1 MIRSLSQTAAA
12 LLLVAGAVIPAQV
25 SAAPAASLDQLL
37 EQTRNARAAE
47 AKENQERISKFQRER
62 DQQSRLLS
70 EANAVLQQQQARSN
84 QLSAAFDA
92 NEKKLTELQAA
103 LDLKVGNLGEMFG
116 VVRQVAGDF
125 ASVAAGSMISEKY
138 PERVEFAQKLAQTK
152 SLASIADLETFWF
165 EMQREMTETGQT
177 VKYTTKVVAPDGQP
191 SEQEVIRVGSF
202 TAISEGE
209 FLNYLPSVKSFTVFS
224 RQPDGGFTGIAG
236 DFEGE
241 TEGYNEMVVDPTRG
255 VLLGLFVQRPTWLE
269 RINHGEAVGY
279 VIIVVGVVG
288 AILAVWQFLYLLK
301 VGSAVRRQLKDTSR
315 PQTDNPLGR
324 VLATFKGDGS
334 RIEEDAEIVE
344 LRISEAVLREVPV
357 LERFQSFLRLAVAA
371 GPLLGL
377 VGTVIGMII
386 TFQAITESGS
396 GDPKLMAAGISAA
409 MIATVLGLGI
419 AVPLLFMNAALTSRS
434 RAIIQVLDEQS
445 AGMLAESLE
454 AKRRA

>member
-1 MIRSLSQTAAA
+1 MIRSISRTAAS
-12 LLLVAGAVIPAQV
+12 LLLIAGAAVASQA

-47 AKENQERISKFQRER
+47 AKENQARIAEFQRER
-62 DQQSRLLS
+62 DQQARMLA
-70 EANAVLQQQQARSN
+70 EANAVLAQQQARSN

-125 ASVAAGSMISEKY
+125 ASVAVGSMISERY
-138 PERVEFAQKLAQTK
+138 PDRVDFAQKLAQTK
-152 SLASIADLETFWF
+152 SLASIADLETFWY

-177 VKYTTKVVAPDGQP
+177 VKYTTKVVSPDGQP
-191 SEQEVIRVGSF
+191 SEQEVVRVGSF
-202 TAISEGE
+202 TAISDGE
-209 FLNYLPSVKSFTVFS
+209 FLNYLPSIKSFTVFT
-224 RQPDGGFTGIAG
+224 RQPDGKFTSIAA
-236 DFEGE
+236 DFEDE
-241 TEGYNEMVVDPTRG
+241 TEGYNEMVIDPTRG
-255 VLLGLFVQRPTWLE
+255 VLLGLFVQRPTWVE
-269 RINHGEAVGY
+269 RISHGEAVGY
-279 VIIVVGVVG
+279 VIILVGVIG
-288 AILAVWQFLYLLK
+288 AILAIWQFLYLLK
-301 VGSAVRRQLKDTSR
+301 VGAAVRRQLKDTSR
-315 PQTDNPLGR
+315 PVTDNPLGR

-344 LRISEAVLREVPV
+344 LRISEAVLREVPI

-419 AVPLLFMNAALTSRS
+419 AVPLLFMNAALTARS
-434 RAIIQVLDEQS
+434 RAIIQILDEQS